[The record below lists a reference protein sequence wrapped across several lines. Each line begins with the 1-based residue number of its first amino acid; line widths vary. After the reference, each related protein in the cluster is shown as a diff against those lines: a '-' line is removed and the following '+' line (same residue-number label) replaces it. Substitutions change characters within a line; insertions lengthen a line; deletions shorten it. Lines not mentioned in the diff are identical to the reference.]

1 MIIRV
6 QSPDGMSRV
15 NLDNSAAFSDL
26 YAKTKEN
33 ITSNRSYTLYKDRE
47 RKRPVK
53 SSRSRVDLK
62 HGDILYL
69 FFDSGKFFNPVKK
82 KIQLKIE
89 FKFFQGLNIAST
101 TSDTEMNGS
110 SSKNMGDSQTALK
123 NEDEIDKIL
132 WKEEW
137 DHGIKAG
144 MNKVDALRPDPWDQS
159 FLKEK
164 GIKFMS
170 FHR

>member
-1 MIIRV
+1 MGTFFIYFLI
-6 QSPDGMSRV
+6 
-15 NLDNSAAFSDL
+15 
-26 YAKTKEN
+26 
-33 ITSNRSYTLYKDRE
+33 
-47 RKRPVK
+47 PV
-53 SSRSRVDLK
+53 SFW
-62 HGDILYL
+62 ILW
-69 FFDSGKFFNPVKK
+69 KK
-82 KIQLKIE
+82 VSKLKIE

-170 FHR
+170 FHRCAFLIS

>member
-1 MIIRV
+1 
-6 QSPDGMSRV
+6 
-15 NLDNSAAFSDL
+15 
-26 YAKTKEN
+26 
-33 ITSNRSYTLYKDRE
+33 
-47 RKRPVK
+47 
-53 SSRSRVDLK
+53 
-62 HGDILYL
+62 
-69 FFDSGKFFNPVKK
+69 
-82 KIQLKIE
+82 
-89 FKFFQGLNIAST
+89 
-101 TSDTEMNGS
+101 MNGS

-170 FHR
+170 FHRCALLFFILRENFLILKIF